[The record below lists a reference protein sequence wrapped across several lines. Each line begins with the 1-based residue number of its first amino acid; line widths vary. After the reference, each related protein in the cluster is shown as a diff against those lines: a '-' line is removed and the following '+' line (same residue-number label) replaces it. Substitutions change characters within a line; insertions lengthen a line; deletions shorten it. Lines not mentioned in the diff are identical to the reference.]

1 MAFLEDI
8 IDAFYTCIIL
18 HNMMVKERC
27 DGTIENAAD
36 YDCVQEDAEEQ
47 NPVRHRVNNLAMQ
60 FVAHQEQDVQRRD
73 LEVNYLKGLG
83 INVLDS
89 SLPLEN
95 ERIRVLPQYMRLAQY
110 RWNQLYDST
119 SHVSLT
125 KAIAKHLKNNYDNYK
140 RLSSNY

>member
-47 NPVRHRVNNLAMQ
+47 NAEEQNPVQHRVNNLAMK

-89 SLPLEN
+89 
-95 ERIRVLPQYMRLAQY
+95 
-110 RWNQLYDST
+110 
-119 SHVSLT
+119 
-125 KAIAKHLKNNYDNYK
+125 
-140 RLSSNY
+140 